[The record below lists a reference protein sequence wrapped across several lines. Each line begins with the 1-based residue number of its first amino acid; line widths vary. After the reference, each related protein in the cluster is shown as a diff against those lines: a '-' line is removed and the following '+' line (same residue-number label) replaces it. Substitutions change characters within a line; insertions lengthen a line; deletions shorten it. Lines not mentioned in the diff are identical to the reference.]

1 MKKYIAIIVVI
12 ISLVANQ
19 ATAQSVN
26 LESTFSADTA
36 KTQLSCQRVE
46 VATKNFTLKYDYKVN
61 GRDVLG
67 IIVPKIYG
75 DSTFNLSGVF
85 VKLGD
90 GGLKDQYVF
99 GTWITKRFGK
109 VKTLLELDRITSQT
123 DKPWDCF
130 GARISY
136 SSFTAEFY
144 AMALHPLV
152 GQGLTKTDI
161 YYRWIAFH
169 PQHAFAAVGLL
180 DKDYWGFVGTR
191 NLKNF
196 GTFSFFNYQTKTGN
210 YWFKSQT
217 AFGEINQDFF
227 SLDNYLV
234 ATSYLVV
241 PVFYYKHF
249 SPICAKGEYS
259 IKIEGRRTGNVSNFE
274 LMFGKSVANDFIRIA
289 VGTNSEVKKNSIPDA
304 NAKTSVRIAPSF
316 EAYKVWKFNGF
327 KQTLEL
333 RYDVLIK
340 TFSAYIITNF

>member
-1 MKKYIAIIVVI
+1 MKKLIAIIVVI
-12 ISLVANQ
+12 LCLVANQ

-46 VATKNFTLKYDYKVN
+46 VVAKNFTLKYDYKLN

-75 DSTFNLSGVF
+75 DSTFNWSAMA
-85 VKLGD
+85 VKVGD
-90 GGLKDQYVF
+90 GGLKDQYVI
-99 GTWITKRFGK
+99 GTWITKKFGK
-109 VKTLLELDRITSQT
+109 LKTILEFDRISSQT
-123 DKPWDCF
+123 GKPWDCI
-130 GARISY
+130 GARVSY
-136 SSFTAEFY
+136 GNFTAEAY
-144 AMALHPLV
+144 VGLHPAFV
-152 GQGLTKTDI
+152 EKLTKQDI

-169 PQHAFAAVGLL
+169 PKNAFVAVGKL
-180 DKDYWGFVGTR
+180 DKDLWGFAGTR

-196 GTFSFFNYQTKTGN
+196 GNFTFFNYQKNGN

-217 AFGEINQDFF
+217 AFGEINQNFYC
-227 SLDNYLV
+227 LDNYLV

-241 PVFYYKHF
+241 PIFFYKHF
-249 SPICAKGEYS
+249 SPICAKGEFS
-259 IKIEGRRTGNVSNFE
+259 IKAEARRIGSVSNFE

-289 VGTNSEVKKNSIPDA
+289 VGTNSEVKKNLVPDA
-304 NAKTSVRIAPSF
+304 NAKTNVCIAPSF
-316 EAYKVWKFNGF
+316 EAYRTWKFNGF

-333 RYDVLIK
+333 RYDVLCK